1 MTFGKEKNWGGGRG
15 GEKKATRS
23 RTFIKETVHN
33 TEPLI
38 GRGKK
43 SDFVRFSETN

>member
-1 MTFGKEKNWGGGRG
+1 MTFVKEKKWVEK
-15 GEKKATRS
+15 EKKATRS